1 MDRRGNGLFTI
12 MNPSQI
18 SILDYT
24 YDLPEDRIALHP
36 LPQRDASKLLVY
48 QNGDIQETIFSK
60 IAGHLPGETLLLINN
75 TKVINARI
83 RFKKTTGAAI
93 EIFCLEPQGNINEYS
108 TVMAATGSS
117 TWKCLVGGA
126 AKWKNELLE
135 KSITINGEAVI
146 LRAAMIEKLSE
157 AYSIQFTWEP
167 AQYSF
172 ASIIEAAGDTPLPPY
187 IKRSTDTED
196 TSRYQ
201 TIFAEQEGS
210 VAAPTAGLHFT
221 ENIFRELT
229 EKNVESANVTLHVGA
244 GTFKPVKAAT
254 MQDHEMH
261 AEYIDVD
268 IKTIERLKD
277 QTGNIAAVGTTSC
290 RTIESLYWIGVKTLL
305 NPSIKDISIKQW
317 DVYEEPLLSAEIKKK
332 EAMEALISWM
342 KANNLHNIFTQTQ
355 LMIAPGYRFR
365 MADILITNF
374 HQPQSTLLLLV
385 AAAIGNDWKKM
396 YEHALN
402 NSFRFLS
409 YGDANLI
416 FIGKKNEQ

>member
-1 MDRRGNGLFTI
+1 MDRRSNGLFTI

-48 QNGDIQETIFSK
+48 KNGGIQETVFSE
-60 IAGHLPGETLLLINN
+60 IAGHLPEQTLLLINN

-83 RFKKTTGAAI
+83 RFKKSTGAAI
-93 EIFCLEPQGNINEYS
+93 EIFCLEPQGFINEYS
-108 TVMAATGSS
+108 TVMATTGSS

-135 KSITINGEAVI
+135 KHTSINGETVI
-146 LRAAMIEKLSE
+146 LKAAMLEKLSG
-157 AYSIQFTWEP
+157 AYSIQFSWEP
-167 AQYSF
+167 AHFSF

-187 IKRSTDTED
+187 IKRSTGAED

-221 ENIFRELT
+221 ENIFRELV
-229 EKNVESANVTLHVGA
+229 EKNIERANVTLHVGA

-277 QTGNIAAVGTTSC
+277 QSGNIAAVGTTSC
-290 RTIESLYWIGVKTLL
+290 RTIESLYWMGVKTLL
-305 NPSIKDISIKQW
+305 DPSIKDISIKQW
-317 DVYEEPLLSAEIKKK
+317 DVYEEPLLSSGIKKK
-332 EAMEALISWM
+332 EALEALVSWM
-342 KANNLHNIFTQTQ
+342 HANELKNIFTQTQ
-355 LMIAPGYRFR
+355 LMVAPGYQFR

-396 YEHALN
+396 YDHALN
-402 NSFRFLS
+402 NGFRFLS

-416 FIGKKNEQ
+416 FISSAKK